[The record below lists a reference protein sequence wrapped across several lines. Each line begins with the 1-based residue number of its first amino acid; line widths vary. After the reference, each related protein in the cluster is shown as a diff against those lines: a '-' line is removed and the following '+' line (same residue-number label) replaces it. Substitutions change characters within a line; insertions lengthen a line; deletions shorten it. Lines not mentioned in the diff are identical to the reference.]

1 MGEESQIITRLKGH
15 IEHIISCYETA
26 LFENSEL
33 KRRLSESH
41 NNFEKYK
48 TKVKELE
55 DKLEKK
61 QLTTAFEASTQD
73 IKEAKQRIAKIVREI
88 DKCISLLNN

>member
-1 MGEESQIITRLKGH
+1 MSEESQIVSKLKGH
-15 IEHIISCYETA
+15 IEHIISCYEVA
-26 LFENSEL
+26 LFEKGEL
-33 KRRLSESH
+33 ERKLSEAMTDLD
-41 NNFEKYK
+41 KYK

-61 QLTTAFEASTQD
+61 QLTTAFEASSQD
-73 IKEAKQRIAKIVREI
+73 IKEARQRIARIVREI

>member
-15 IEHIISCYETA
+15 IEHIISCYEAA

-33 KRRLSESH
+33 KRQLSESR
-41 NNFEKYK
+41 NDLEKYK

-61 QLTTAFEASTQD
+61 ELTTAFEASTQD